1 MKVKSHSGGLWGPS
15 FLSLLCSVC
24 DLLLHEIPHFCP
36 PVLGS
41 WLLHMAPGD
50 LNSGHYMLTQPT
62 LCSLNHLPG
71 SFVCLILIKYTSHK
85 IYYLT
90 ILCAWSSE
98 LVCTLTT
105 FTLYHDHLPTPS
117 GYPKQ
122 KILTFKMS
130 PPAIFS
136 PPNATRLLLQPSSS
150 IQLPVS
156 LNLNVQN

>member
-1 MKVKSHSGGLWGPS
+1 MRSPI
-15 FLSLLCSVC
+15 SVLQC
-24 DLLLHEIPHFCP
+24 WDHRLHRHA
-36 PVLGS
+36 